1 MILPEE
7 DSFAYLVYS
16 TFEEVEQ
23 AEKKDQE
30 ARDRAYQDEMRRG

>member
-7 DSFAYLVYS
+7 DSLDYLHLRE
-16 TFEEVEQ
+16 FMEKVEK
-23 AEKKDQE
+23 ESDQE

>member
-7 DSFAYLVYS
+7 DSLDYLQLRDFMKKV
-16 TFEEVEQ
+16 EEES
-23 AEKKDQE
+23 DQE